1 MGELEHKN
9 KIKILGT
16 TAMGKKEAEVGEEE
30 VGNSYRVQVD
40 DGFAASVIARVEPV
54 PARGRTKFRMLIL
67 VAGPEWNARHAA
79 CTSKSTR
86 RSRTS
91 SLSRSPPNP
100 TLSTFPGAEM
110 TIVRSTR

>member
-1 MGELEHKN
+1 MQSSDAKCVNKQLYL

-40 DGFAASVIARVEPV
+40 DGFAASAIARVEPV
-54 PARGRTKFRMLIL
+54 PARGRSKFRMLIL

-91 SLSRSPPNP
+91 
-100 TLSTFPGAEM
+100 
-110 TIVRSTR
+110 